1 MEEWK
6 TYRIGDICKTNT
18 SQYSTK
24 EAWDEFLYLDT
35 GNITR
40 NTIDEIARYS
50 STAELPSRARRKV
63 ISDDIIFSTVRPN
76 QCHFGILSNPP
87 ANLLVSTGFT
97 VITANKEIVDPYYLY
112 YYLTQDSIVDYLHSI
127 GEQAVSAYPSIK
139 AQDIEDIEIELPD
152 LSTQNNI
159 AKTLR
164 ALDNKIQL
172 NRQINDNLEQQA
184 EALYKSWF
192 IDFEP
197 FCEEKFIESS
207 LGSIPTGWKVGQL
220 SDVCE
225 IVGGGTPSK
234 NHPEYYCERGIAW
247 LTPKDLSVSKSKF
260 SSRGSE
266 DITLEG
272 YKNSS
277 TKLMPRGTVLFSSR
291 APIGYISIATN
302 EICTNQGFKSAVPGI
317 AGTGYLYYFLKA
329 NTDKIESKASGSTF
343 KEASGA
349 LMKSLEIII
358 PADGILNQFEAE
370 LAPILNKQENIAS
383 EIQALTTL
391 RDTLLPKL
399 MSGELKINEIDC

>member
-1 MEEWK
+1 MKE
-6 TYRIGDICKTNT
+6 YDRIQIQDICSRICSGGTPKSTVEKYYGGNIPWLN
-18 SQYSTK
+18 TK
-24 EAWDEFLYLDT
+24 EVNFNRIHSTERT
-35 GNITR
+35 ITEEGLQ
-40 NTIDEIARYS
+40 NSSAKWIDENAVIVAMYGATAGKSAISKIRLTTNQACCNLNIDPDKADYRFVYYALYNDYS
-50 STAELPSRARRKV
+50 RLASL
-63 ISDDIIFSTVRPN
+63 
-76 QCHFGILSNPP
+76 
-87 ANLLVSTGFT
+87 ANGGAQQNLNAMQ
-97 VITANKEIVDPYYLY
+97 IKEFEIP
-112 YYLTQDSIVDYLHSI
+112 
-127 GEQAVSAYPSIK
+127 YPSIEEQT
-139 AQDIEDIEIELPD
+139 AIANF
-152 LSTQNNI
+152 LS
-159 AKTLR
+159 
-164 ALDNKIQL
+164 ALDDKIEV

-197 FCEEKFIESS
+197 FSEEEFIESS
-207 LGSIPTGWKVGQL
+207 LGSIPTGWKVGEL
-220 SDVCE
+220 NDVCE

-266 DITLEG
+266 DITPEG

>member
-1 MEEWK
+1 MEQWK
-6 TYRIGDICKTNT
+6 TYKLGELCNIHRGSSPRPIQKYLSSKGQPWVKISDATADSSRYISK
-18 SQYSTK
+18 TK
-24 EAWDEFLYLDT
+24 ECIIPEGIKHSVVVTPGTLIVSNSATPGLPKIMNITACVHDGWLIIDNIKPFVLKEFLY
-35 GNITR
+35 
-40 NTIDEIARYS
+40 YS
-50 STAELPSRARRKV
+50 FILIRRE
-63 ISDDIIFSTVRPN
+63 
-76 QCHFGILSNPP
+76 LSNQ
-87 ANLLVSTGFT
+87 ANGSVFQNLKT
-97 VITANKEIVDPYYLY
+97 EIVKNFEIKVPP
-112 YYLTQDSIVDYLHSI
+112 LTIQHKIVNILE
-127 GEQAVSAYPSIK
+127 G
-139 AQDIEDIEIELPD
+139 IEDKID
-152 LSTQNNI
+152 TNNS
-159 AKTLR
+159 
-164 ALDNKIQL
+164 
-172 NRQINDNLEQQA
+172 INDNLEQQA
-184 EALYKSWF
+184 QALYKSWF

-197 FCEEKFIESS
+197 FCEEEFIESS
-207 LGSIPTGWKVGQL
+207 LGSIPTGWKVGEL
-220 SDVCE
+220 NDVCE

-266 DITLEG
+266 DITPEG